1 MRSLGLVVMSGSQT
15 VRQLQSDGDKFTATQ
30 MSRMSVLTG
39 NRRIHHI
46 GLCCGVRALGNQ
58 RCK

>member
-1 MRSLGLVVMSGSQT
+1 MCGSQT